1 MPLRCPVPTPRADAE
16 EYRRAGWWHDQSLR
30 AGLEAVADAEP
41 GRPAVADNRGICTYG
56 ELRRRVERAVGALA
70 AAGVGPGDP
79 VLLVAPNRTA
89 SVVAFAALL
98 RASAVAVALDRRCG
112 AADVAHAVA
121 ATEPRLV
128 LAPAEL
134 AGPLRL
140 GASGMA
146 VADLDALDAGHRP
159 VDDWA
164 EPDRSAPR
172 IVLFTSGTTS
182 RPKGVVHH
190 LHSFTA
196 GVANLGLA
204 FGWTASDGPFLC
216 SPLASITGLSQV
228 QLSLG
233 GGHLVLEDE
242 FSPQTSVE
250 RLERHGATLLGG
262 APVITEL
269 LLGEYQRQE
278 RATTSLRTI
287 ALGGSM
293 IPPEVVT
300 TAVRRFGIRCVRV
313 YGSSEAPTHTA
324 SGAGGDRLE
333 ALPADEG
340 VALGGGAVRVGS
352 PAAPDEVLV
361 KGPNLFQGYL
371 ETGDNRDA
379 FDDGWYRTGDLGEL
393 TGPGG
398 RLSIRGRL
406 KEVVARKGVK
416 ISLAEIDE
424 VLRGLPGLLEGA
436 AFGVEDPETG
446 ERLAVA
452 LRVRSGRDGGTLTY
466 GEVCAHLRRAGVAT
480 GKLPEQV
487 DLWTTPLPR
496 TPSGKIQRRALA
508 SPPPDVR
515 SDLAPRLQ
523 PGA

>member
-1 MPLRCPVPTPRADAE
+1 M
-16 EYRRAGWWHDQSLR
+16 
-30 AGLEAVADAEP
+30 
-41 GRPAVADNRGICTYG
+41 
-56 ELRRRVERAVGALA
+56 
-70 AAGVGPGDP
+70 
-79 VLLVAPNRTA
+79 
-89 SVVAFAALL
+89 
-98 RASAVAVALDRRCG
+98 
-112 AADVAHAVA
+112 
-121 ATEPRLV
+121 
-128 LAPAEL
+128 
-134 AGPLRL
+134 
-140 GASGMA
+140 
-146 VADLDALDAGHRP
+146 
-159 VDDWA
+159 
-164 EPDRSAPR
+164 
-172 IVLFTSGTTS
+172 
-182 RPKGVVHH
+182 
-190 LHSFTA
+190 
-196 GVANLGLA
+196 
-204 FGWTASDGPFLC
+204 
-216 SPLASITGLSQV
+216 
-228 QLSLG
+228 
-233 GGHLVLEDE
+233 
-242 FSPQTSVE
+242 
-250 RLERHGATLLGG
+250 
-262 APVITEL
+262 
-269 LLGEYQRQE
+269 
-278 RATTSLRTI
+278 
-287 ALGGSM
+287 
-293 IPPEVVT
+293 
-300 TAVRRFGIRCVRV
+300 
-313 YGSSEAPTHTA
+313 
-324 SGAGGDRLE
+324 
-333 ALPADEG
+333 
-340 VALGGGAVRVGS
+340 RVGS

-393 TGPGG
+393 TGTGG

-466 GEVCAHLRRAGVAT
+466 DEVCAHLRRAGVAT